1 MLGFSRKLMKIK
13 MQLSASKLEMPWIP
27 SRTPEV
33 HAKFKLSFSKS
44 GEARLY
50 MCVAVNAWESQ
61 EVEGWGNGRD
71 GSCII

>member
-1 MLGFSRKLMKIK
+1 MKIK
-13 MQLSASKLEMPWIP
+13 KQLSPSKLEMPWIL

-50 MCVAVNAWESQ
+50 VCVGGGECMGVSGG
-61 EVEGWGNGRD
+61 VD
-71 GSCII
+71 GEMGGIDRV